1 MIFTKKNKLTENDE
15 KKNVHTVLPKFSHCF
30 FFFCSTVSVT
40 LICEKTQPPF
50 PELSQQV
57 GPTSTNKGFS
67 QSHVVRHKECE
78 LCQLMTSQSMFGSAK
93 VTRFAK
99 TFICRT
105 GPKHVFKPIKR
116 CFLKNKKQDFKGSF
130 LRHLNVLRKRSR
142 LKTPGCPSL
151 ILADKTSVVLLYAT
165 VQSQVDNSCTFL
177 RESGC

>member
-1 MIFTKKNKLTENDE
+1 MKGPKIFAKKNNLTENVA
-15 KKNVHTVLPKFSHCF
+15 KKNFWKDKTELTSPKKCSYCVTQVQSC

-57 GPTSTNKGFS
+57 GPTSTNKCFS

-116 CFLKNKKQDFKGSF
+116 CFLKNKKQVFKGSF
-130 LRHLNVLRKRSR
+130 LRHLNVLRKRSH
-142 LKTPGCPSL
+142 
-151 ILADKTSVVLLYAT
+151 V
-165 VQSQVDNSCTFL
+165 
-177 RESGC
+177 

>member
-1 MIFTKKNKLTENDE
+1 MGGPKIFAKKNNLTENIGG
-15 KKNVHTVLPKFSHCF
+15 KKLLKRQNRINVSQKVFILCYPSSVM

-57 GPTSTNKGFS
+57 RPTSTNKGFS

-105 GPKHVFKPIKR
+105 VPKHVFKPIKR
-116 CFLKNKKQDFKGSF
+116 CFLKNKKQVFKGSF
-130 LRHLNVLRKRSR
+130 LRHLNVLRKRSH
-142 LKTPGCPSL
+142 
-151 ILADKTSVVLLYAT
+151 A
-165 VQSQVDNSCTFL
+165 
-177 RESGC
+177 